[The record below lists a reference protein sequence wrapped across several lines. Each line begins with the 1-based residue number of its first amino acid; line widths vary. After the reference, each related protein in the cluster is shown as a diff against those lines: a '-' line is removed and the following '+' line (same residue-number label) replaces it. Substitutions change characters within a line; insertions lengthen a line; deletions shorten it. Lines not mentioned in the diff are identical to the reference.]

1 MGPTIKLDQI
11 RSLKQRLSFRPF
23 EGKWRIVIIE
33 DAQDLREEAG
43 NALLKL
49 LEEPP
54 KQNLF
59 VLTALEPQMLLPTIV
74 SRCCHVRLQP
84 LEEIWIER
92 YLLEAQGLT
101 PPQAKKIAAMADG
114 QSGSRKMAGRT
125 GPDRSHERSPG
136 KCLPA

>member
-1 MGPTIKLDQI
+1 M
-11 RSLKQRLSFRPF
+11 
-23 EGKWRIVIIE
+23 VIE

-43 NALLKL
+43 NALLKM

-84 LEEIWIER
+84 LEETWIER
-92 YLLEAQGLT
+92 YLLDAQGLA
-101 PPQAKKIAAMADG
+101 PSQAKKIAAMAE
-114 QSGSRKMAGRT
+114 GSL
-125 GPDRSHERSPG
+125 DRARWLAE
-136 KCLPA
+136 PARIAQMNEVLENVSRLESFPWLIFFR